1 MRDLGKKKK
10 KRIILQFCVQ
20 KLAYLNDIEL
30 RKLTISK
37 RGKYMANIWQKYKL
51 KTMCDIIERVRDIN

>member
-1 MRDLGKKKK
+1 MSDLGKKK

-20 KLAYLNDIEL
+20 KTHLNDIEL